1 MIRTIFVLLA
11 MAAGGTAAQ
20 ARHMT
25 HDLDLVNRSRAT
37 VASFFASN
45 TGADHWDVDLLAGTG
60 YSRTTSC
67 SSTWMISPA
76 SATTTSRWSSPT
88 ERTVIRRNV
97 NVCERRIYTLTD

>member
-1 MIRTIFVLLA
+1 MFRTIFVLLA

-45 TGADHWDVDLLAGTG
+45 TGADHWRWTCWQGVG

-67 SSTWMISPA
+67 SSTWMISPG

-88 ERTVIRRNV
+88 EAP
-97 NVCERRIYTLTD
+97 